1 VVNSGDRLHKEDLA
15 GLTERVRSG
24 VATLISMKP
33 RPWPVFPDEYRWT
46 VEVMKELL
54 AESDQ
59 SPEGMRARAREL
71 REEAEAS
78 KIKGERDA
86 ALTLADHYEE
96 AAAVRVAGAR
106 S

>member
-1 VVNSGDRLHKEDLA
+1 
-15 GLTERVRSG
+15 
-24 VATLISMKP
+24 MKG
-33 RPWPVFPDEYRWT
+33 
-46 VEVMKELL
+46 LL

-59 SPEGMRARAREL
+59 SPEGMRVRAREL
-71 REEAEAS
+71 LSEAETS

-96 AAAVRVAGAR
+96 AAGARAAGAP

>member
-1 VVNSGDRLHKEDLA
+1 MEVL
-15 GLTERVRSG
+15 
-24 VATLISMKP
+24 
-33 RPWPVFPDEYRWT
+33 PWPELPEEYRWT

-96 AAAVRVAGAR
+96 AAAARVAGA
-106 S
+106 SS